1 MTRVTVNR
9 ENRETTDAYERYV
22 RSVSAR
28 DVLGAWAL
36 ALALFLGL
44 AVSSLVQEAFSD
56 RPIGVTAPQTAFG
69 PGEIRRGVE
78 VDDFPVSRPLV
89 SQFAAQ

>member
-9 ENRETTDAYERYV
+9 ENREATDAYERYA

-28 DVLGAWAL
+28 DVLGAWVL

-56 RPIGVTAPQTAFG
+56 RPLGVTAPQTAFG

-78 VDDFPVSRPLV
+78 VDDFSVSRRLV
-89 SQFAAQ
+89 SQSTAQ

>member
-9 ENRETTDAYERYV
+9 ENRETTDAYKRYA

-28 DVLGAWAL
+28 DVLGAWVL

-44 AVSSLVQEAFSD
+44 AVSSLVHEAFSD

-78 VDDFPVSRPLV
+78 VDDFPVSRRLV
-89 SQFAAQ
+89 SQSTAQ